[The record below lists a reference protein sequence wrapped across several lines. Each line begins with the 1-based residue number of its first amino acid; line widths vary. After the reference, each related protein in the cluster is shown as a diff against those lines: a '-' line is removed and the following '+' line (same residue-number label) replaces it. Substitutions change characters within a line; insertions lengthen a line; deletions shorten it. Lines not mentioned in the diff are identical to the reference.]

1 MRLKNV
7 PLVKP
12 CPRYCVQA
20 SFLTLRLFPSTRA
33 PRVQAA
39 HRAQLRE
46 RQRSVDGMK
55 AHAAP
60 RTDHDLLD
68 DVSVSNQAKTD
79 EGGQQLCDEIA
90 VL

>member
-20 SFLTLRLFPSTRA
+20 
-33 PRVQAA
+33 A

-46 RQRSVDGMK
+46 RQRSVDGME

-60 RTDHDLLD
+60 CTDHDLVD
-68 DVSVSNQAKTD
+68 DVSVSTQAKTD
-79 EGGQQLCDEIA
+79 EGGQQLSDEPA